1 MRNNADSDMVI
12 LIIEDDTGL
21 NKFIVRNLKE
31 HNYNAVSAFNG
42 NEAIEFLKTA
52 GNFLLIL
59 DYKLPDMSAK
69 DLITLLKKKFNN
81 FPFIIITGFGDEK
94 IAVEMMKMGAYDYVV
109 KDQNF
114 IDILPSV
121 IEKVLKRIS
130 IETDLS
136 IAEDL
141 LRKSE
146 ERYRL
151 INDNLKDL
159 VCVHNL
165 DTSFKFVSPSVENV
179 LGYKADEIIGRSLKE
194 IAHHDDLSIISNAF
208 DLIIKGSTINTIEA
222 RLKTKNNDFIWFEII
237 INMVK
242 NENGENIEAHS
253 VSRDIDQ
260 RKNAEDALLKSEK
273 FNKMIISN
281 VSEGIIVYD
290 LNMNFKV
297 WNKFMENLTGYSEK
311 EMIGNF
317 FPEAFPNF
325 GTEELKAIL
334 SHVINGETIE
344 MPDFEYYSSKTNKK
358 TWIWTSFTPNYSF
371 TGEIIGVIG
380 TVQNINERKK
390 AEERIAKINEELEQ
404 KVQERTIELT
414 SYACELEAFSYS
426 VSHDLKS
433 PLRSIN
439 GFSNALIDD
448 FRSKLDENALDY
460 LLRISDSSKRMS
472 VLIDDLHNLSLI
484 TRKDLNI
491 HKFNLSELFKNIA
504 LEYINT
510 NKERNIEF
518 KIKNDIFISAD
529 KNLVH
534 IALDNLIGNA
544 VKFTSTRE
552 KSIIEFGNMTVDGNE
567 TLYIKDNGVG
577 FDMAYISKL
586 FLPFQRLHTQNEFPG
601 TGIGLATVQRIIIKH
616 GGFIKAESEVDNGV
630 IFYFSFQQ

>member
-1 MRNNADSDMVI
+1 MVI

-42 NEAIEFLKTA
+42 TEAIDFLKGA
-52 GNFLLIL
+52 NSFLLIL
-59 DYKLPDMSAK
+59 DYRLPDMSAK
-69 DLITLLKKKFNN
+69 DLISSLKKTYTN

-130 IETDLS
+130 IES
-136 IAEDL
+136 DL
-141 LRKSE
+141 LMAEELLKKSE

-151 INDNLKDL
+151 INDNLRDL
-159 VCVHNL
+159 VCVHNF

-179 LGYKADEIIGRSLKE
+179 LGYNAEDIIGR
-194 IAHHDDLSIISNAF
+194 IPVDIVHPDDSAKITQAFESIKNGKTVDS
-208 DLIIKGSTINTIEA
+208 IEA
-222 RLKTKNNDFIWFEII
+222 RLKTKKGDFIWFEIL
-237 INMVK
+237 INMAR
-242 NENGENIEAHS
+242 NEKGENLEAHS
-253 VSRDIDQ
+253 VSRDINQ
-260 RKNAEDALLKSEK
+260 RKTAEEALLESEK

-290 LNMNFKV
+290 KDLKYKV
-297 WNKFMENLTGYSEK
+297 WNKFMENLTGYTAGEL
-311 EMIGNF
+311 IGTF
-317 FPEAFPNF
+317 SPIIFPNLNDESIEILLREALS
-325 GTEELKAIL
+325 GDTVEL
-334 SHVINGETIE
+334 
-344 MPDFEYYSSKTNKK
+344 PDVEYYSEKTKKK
-358 TWIWTSFTPNYSF
+358 TWVWTSYTPNYSF

-390 AEERIAKINEELEQ
+390 AEERIAKVNEELEL

-414 SYACELEAFSYS
+414 SYASELEAFSYS

-439 GFSNALIDD
+439 GFSNALLEDYKA
-448 FRSKLDENALDY
+448 KLDEKALDY
-460 LLRISDSSKRMS
+460 LYRISDSSKRMS

-484 TRKDLNI
+484 TRKDLNLQ
-491 HKFNLSELFKNIA
+491 KFNLSELFKSVA
-504 LEYINT
+504 LEYINN
-510 NKERNIEF
+510 NKDRNIEF
-518 KIKNDIFISAD
+518 KIKNDIFINAD

-534 IALDNLIGNA
+534 IALDNLIGNS

-552 KSIIEFGNMTVDGNE
+552 KAIIEFGNSTMENKE
-567 TLYIKDNGVG
+567 ILYIKDNGVG
-577 FDMAYISKL
+577 FDMTYIGKL
-586 FLPFQRLHTQNEFPG
+586 FQPFQRLHSQNDFPG
-601 TGIGLATVQRIIIKH
+601 TGIGLATVHRIIIKH
-616 GGFIKAESEVDNGV
+616 GGFISAESEIDNGV
-630 IFYFSFQQ
+630 VFFFSFQQ